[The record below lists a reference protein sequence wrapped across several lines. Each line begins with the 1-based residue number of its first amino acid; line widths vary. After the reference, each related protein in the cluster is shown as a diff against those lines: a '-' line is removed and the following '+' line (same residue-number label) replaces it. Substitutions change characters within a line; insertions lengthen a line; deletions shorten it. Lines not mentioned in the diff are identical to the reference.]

1 MAFKEQL
8 TRPDFRRLII
18 GQTVSALG
26 DWMGTL
32 ALMYFVLELSGSTT
46 AVGGVLVLR
55 LLPSALGAPVAAR
68 VVTRWRRRSVMLTS
82 DLVRVGMAV
91 ALPVVAGLWWVYFWA
106 FMIEV
111 VGLMFLPAR
120 DAAIPFLI
128 GEDHEEG
135 KDDHD
140 TGTLELANGITMA
153 TSYGMIPFGAG
164 MFGLILWISEQAGW
178 GGHWRYVLVFWL
190 DALTYLASW
199 LAVRGIPDLGPG
211 PGEKAAMERD
221 EREAGEKHGFI
232 NALRL
237 RVVRSV
243 LPGIA
248 VVALGLG
255 ALFSLGVVFVKGV
268 INAGQIGFGALVV
281 CFGVGA
287 IIGLLLLHRKTGS
300 LLTQVRVAT
309 AAQGVVIASMG
320 GLASKSWSFAG
331 AVLFGAAATSAL
343 VGGITYLQESLGG
356 VDRNLALTA
365 FHAVLRFGLALA
377 ALLAGGAADLL
388 KEAGGHPL
396 GMVPAQFVLMLSGLV
411 VLAGTFLIRSPK
423 AREPAAT

>member
-1 MAFKEQL
+1 MGVKGRL
-8 TRPDFRRLII
+8 NRPEFRRLIV
-18 GQTVSALG
+18 GQTVSSLG

-32 ALMYFVLELSGSTT
+32 ALMYFVLALSGSTT

-91 ALPVVAGLWWVYFWA
+91 VLPVVPSLWWVYFWA

-128 GEDHEEG
+128 GEGREEG

-164 MFGLILWISEQAGW
+164 MFGLILWVSERAGW
-178 GGHWRYVLVFWL
+178 GGHWRYVVVFWL

-199 LAVRGIPDLGPG
+199 LAVRAIPDLGPG

-221 EREAGEKHGFI
+221 EREAREEHGFV
-232 NALRL
+232 NALKL

-268 INAGQIGFGALVV
+268 INAGQVGFGVLVV
-281 CFGVGA
+281 CFGIGA

-300 LLTQVRVAT
+300 LLTQVRAAT
-309 AAQGVVIASMG
+309 AVQGVVIASMG
-320 GLASKSWSFAG
+320 GLASEPWSFVG

-365 FHAVLRFGLALA
+365 FHSVLRFGLALA
-377 ALLAGGAADLL
+377 ALLAGAAADLL
-388 KEAGGHPL
+388 KEAGERPL

-411 VLAGTFLIRSPK
+411 VLAGTFLIKSP
-423 AREPAAT
+423 EEAAPT